1 MSIHQNQP
9 AVKAKV
15 KSGYR
20 YPLILFSCVLAGGI
34 IGAFVG
40 EKATVVE
47 PIGTLFINLLFT
59 LIVPLVFFSISS
71 SISMFSDMKRL
82 GRMLG
87 NTLGIFVFT
96 GAIASVLMI
105 FVVKIFHVGSGLV
118 IETTEVVEAKS
129 LSLGEHI
136 VNMFTVS
143 DFSGLLSKNNM
154 LPLIVFSILF
164 GLSVSMLGE
173 KGQKVSESLT
183 NLADVCF
190 KMINILMKLAP
201 IGLAAYF
208 ANLTGVYGP
217 TLLGTYAKVMA
228 VFYPVAILYFFLF
241 NPLYCYYAGGL
252 DCVKAF
258 FKNFLPPFVT
268 ALGTRSSSACIPL
281 QREFCDRVGVP
292 GDVSGVVLPMG
303 ATMHMDGACLGVI
316 TKIAVACAIFN
327 VPFEGIGMYAFSILL
342 AVASATAVSAV
353 PGGGAVGEALIVSVL
368 GLPAG
373 ALPIVMMIGTLI
385 DPIATALN
393 SCGDA
398 VASMMVTRRLEGR
411 DWMQKNLSGMQNRNW

>member
-1 MSIHQNQP
+1 MSTNQNPVP
-9 AVKAKV
+9 AAKAK
-15 KSGYR
+15 SSYR
-20 YPLILFSCVLAGGI
+20 YPIILFTCVLAGGI
-34 IGAFVG
+34 IGAIVG
-40 EKATVVE
+40 EKATIVK

-71 SISMFSDMKRL
+71 SISAFSDMKRL

-87 NTLGIFVFT
+87 NTLGIFVAT
-96 GAIASVLMI
+96 GTIASLIMI
-105 FVVKIFHVGSGLV
+105 FVVKIFHVGAGLV
-118 IETTEVVEAKS
+118 IENMEAGTAKA
-129 LSLGEHI
+129 LSLGDHI

-143 DFSGLLSKNNM
+143 DFSGLLSKSNM

-164 GLSVSMLGE
+164 GISVSMLGE
-173 KGQKVSESLT
+173 KGRKVSESLT

-190 KMINILMKLAP
+190 KMIGILMKVAP

-228 VFYPVAILYFFLF
+228 VYYPVAILYFFLF
-241 NPLYCYYAGGL
+241 NPLYCYYAGGRE
-252 DCVKAF
+252 CVKAF
-258 FKNFLPPFVT
+258 FKNFLPPFIT
-268 ALGTRSSSACIPL
+268 ALGTRSSSAAIPM

-292 GDVSGVVLPMG
+292 GDISGVVLPMG

-316 TKIAVACAIFN
+316 TKIAVACAVFN
-327 VPFEGIGMYAFSILL
+327 VPYEGLGMYAFSILL
-342 AVASATAVSAV
+342 AVAASTAISAV

-368 GLPAG
+368 GLPAE

-398 VASMMVTRRLEGR
+398 IASMMVTRRLEGK
-411 DWMQKNLSGMQNRNW
+411 DWMKRNLSGMQNQNW